1 MTVQANQIPAGTGI
15 DASIR
20 AKESEVRY
28 YSRLFPVVL
37 SKGSGSYVYDQDGNR
52 YLDFFCGS
60 GSLNYGHSNPV
71 MKQAVIDY
79 LQDDGIINGLDQMTS
94 AKMLFM
100 NNFFETIIVP
110 RGFNYKMQ
118 FCGPT
123 GTNCVEAAI
132 KLARKYTGREKI
144 VYFEHSFH
152 GMSYGSMSVSGMK
165 NKKLHKD
172 YTKHTVEMPY
182 AEKPESITNFKRY
195 LQSVSA
201 EELPAAVILET
212 IQAEGGIKV
221 APKEWL
227 EEVASIARDFGL
239 LLIADE
245 IQTGC
250 GRTGTF
256 FSFENINI
264 KPDIVCLSK
273 SLSGY
278 GFPLSVNLINPAI
291 DCWTPGEHNG
301 TFRGNNIAFVSASRA
316 LEYWK
321 TDAFEKKIMNSAA
334 IIDDYFMADS
344 FLRKVRLKGRGL
356 MRGIELRNEEETMHV
371 QKMLFKNGILM
382 DVCGFR
388 DNVIKI
394 MPPIT
399 IAQDDLQKG
408 LDIIHQSLLKCL
420 S

>member
-1 MTVQANQIPAGTGI
+1 MTVQANQISAGAGI
-15 DASIR
+15 ESSFR
-20 AKESEVRY
+20 SLESEVRY
-28 YSRLFPVVL
+28 YSRLFPAVF
-37 SKGSGSYVYDQDGNR
+37 SKATGSFLFDQEGNR

-60 GSLNYGHSNPV
+60 GSLNYGHSNPM

-79 LQDDGIINGLDQMTS
+79 LQNDGIISGLDQMTS

-100 NNFFETIIVP
+100 KSFFETIIHP
-110 RGFNYKMQ
+110 RGFDYKMQ

-132 KLARKYTGREKI
+132 KLARKYTGHEKI

-172 YTKHTVEMPY
+172 YTRHTVEMPY
-182 AEKPESITNFKRY
+182 AEKAESIGNFKQY
-195 LQSVSA
+195 LQHAS
-201 EELPAAVILET
+201 EEDMPAAVILET

-227 EEVASIARDFGL
+227 EEVASIAREFGI

-256 FSFENINI
+256 FSFENTNI

-278 GFPLSVNLINPAI
+278 GFPLSVNLINPII
-291 DCWTPGEHNG
+291 DCWSPGEHNG
-301 TFRGNNIAFVSASRA
+301 TFRGNNIAFVSATRA

-321 TDAFEKKIMNSAA
+321 TDAFEKKIMSSAA
-334 IIDDYFMADS
+334 YIDDYFMSDD
-344 FLRKVRLKGRGL
+344 FLRKIRLKGRGL
-356 MRGIELRNEEETMHV
+356 MRGIELANEEQTMHL
-371 QKMLFKNGILM
+371 QKTLFKNGILM
-382 DVCGFR
+382 DVCGFK
-388 DNVIKI
+388 DNIVKI

-399 IAQDDLQKG
+399 ITQDELQKG
-408 LDIIHQSLLKCL
+408 LDIIHQSLIECL
-420 S
+420 

>member
-1 MTVQANQIPAGTGI
+1 MGI

-28 YSRLFPVVL
+28 YSRLFPVVF
-37 SKGSGSYVYDQDGNR
+37 SKGSGSYVYDQEGNG

-79 LQDDGIINGLDQMTS
+79 LLADGIINGLDQMTS
-94 AKMLFM
+94 AKMLFI
-100 NNFFETIIVP
+100 NEFFETIILP
-110 RGFNYKMQ
+110 RGYNYKMQ

-123 GTNCVEAAI
+123 GTNSVEAAI

-165 NKKLHKD
+165 NKNLHKD
-172 YTKHTVEMPY
+172 YTRHTVEMPY
-182 AEKPESITNFKRY
+182 AEKAESIGNFKQY
-195 LQSVSA
+195 LQSASA
-201 EELPAAVILET
+201 DNLPAAVILET
-212 IQAEGGIKV
+212 IQAEGGIRVASKV
-221 APKEWL
+221 WL

-256 FSFENINI
+256 FSFESTEL

-301 TFRGNNIAFVSASRA
+301 TFRGNNIAFVSAAYA
-316 LEYWK
+316 LQYWK
-321 TDAFEKKIMNSAA
+321 TDAFEKNIMNSAA
-334 IIDDYFMADS
+334 FIEDYFMSDS
-344 FLRKVRLKGRGL
+344 FLQKIQLKGRGL
-356 MRGIELRNEEETMHV
+356 MRGIELRNEEEAMQLQRT
-371 QKMLFKNGILM
+371 LFRNGILM
-382 DVCGFR
+382 DVCGYR
-388 DNVIKI
+388 DNVVKI
-394 MPPIT
+394 MPPVT

-408 LDIIHQSLLKCL
+408 LDIIHQSLIECL